1 MTETTKAEPFEVDA
15 QALAEAITDDA
26 RAEQGDD
33 VEVQGFVT
41 AALYV
46 RPDGT
51 SGLVIRSTTMSA
63 SLTGDL
69 FDTASRL
76 VRGQVAEAEES
87 MIATRTYASSEPTY
101 EPAPPLQD

>member
-1 MTETTKAEPFEVDA
+1 MSETTETKAEPFEVDA
-15 QALAEAITDDA
+15 RELAQAILVDA
-26 RAEQGDD
+26 RAEQGED
-33 VEVQGFVT
+33 VQVQGFVT

-63 SLTGDL
+63 RLTGDM

-76 VRGQVAEAEES
+76 VRGQVAEV
-87 MIATRTYASSEPTY
+87 TEP
-101 EPAPPLQD
+101 EG